1 MLKRY
6 PGQEDIIDCRLFSA
20 GATGFVSARGVTSRD
35 GVPKAPIGQWLSTY
49 VVLNCNSI
57 DRLSACMHACNGLTN
72 ARIPVA
78 HMGHGRSFESS
89 P

>member
-6 PGQEDIIDCRLFSA
+6 PGQDRKDYRLFSA

-35 GVPKAPIGQWLSTY
+35 GVSKAPIGQWLTTY

-57 DRLSACMHACNGLTN
+57 GRLSACMQ
-72 ARIPVA
+72 RRYQ
-78 HMGHGRSFESS
+78 RSHSRGTQGPS
-89 P
+89 PTFRE